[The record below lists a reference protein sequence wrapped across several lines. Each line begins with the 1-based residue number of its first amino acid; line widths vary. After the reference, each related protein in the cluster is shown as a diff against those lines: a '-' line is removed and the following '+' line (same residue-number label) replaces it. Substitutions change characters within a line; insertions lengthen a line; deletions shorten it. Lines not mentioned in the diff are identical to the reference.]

1 MGAKLND
8 LGRNTGSSV
17 YNNSAY
23 MNYISS
29 HLKWLR
35 EHPTTGL
42 IALDKKIIHKNLN
55 DFIGLFIDIG
65 IRYEDHLIM
74 MLVNNY
80 LDPFDLTE
88 EVETLIVP
96 NNQVVDQL
104 KLIFRTI
111 TI

>member
-23 MNYISS
+23 MNYMSS

-35 EHPTTGL
+35 EHVTTDTIL
-42 IALDKKIIHKNLN
+42 LDKTVVHKNLN
-55 DFIGLFIDIG
+55 DFIGLFIDLG

-80 LDPFDLTE
+80 LDPFGLTE
-88 EVETLIVP
+88 EVETLLVP
-96 NNQVVDQL
+96 NNQVIDQL

-111 TI
+111 TV